1 MKKPYE
7 EPEIVVERFPEE
19 DVISC
24 SITTDPEDPGDDPEP
39 GIVFRTGA
47 NDA

>member
-24 SITTDPEDPGDDPEP
+24 SITTDPEYPDDPEP
-39 GIVFRTGA
+39 GIVFSTGA